1 MVLLGKKKDFERIP
15 VAQLQVGMHISL
27 AEHWWDHP
35 FLLNEFTL
43 EKASQISVIAGLD
56 LTHVL
61 WSPAGSRNHPLEVS
75 PTAATASDATT
86 VAKDE
91 ALPELPKLREEREK
105 RNDMGNRTREW
116 LRKAEGAHMH
126 ASSELR
132 EAFALARITP
142 VGGVRRSMKMVTE
155 AADTFAS
162 QANVSIVLL
171 SDRVSG
177 LRLHTHAINVML
189 LSLLSGRTSH
199 WGATQL
205 RELALGALFHD
216 AGMLQLADSIRIKPE
231 ADWTRA
237 DRWLKHQHPELGL
250 QMMLDVPAFPEAARA
265 VVAMH
270 HEHVDGSG
278 YPAKLSGEQIPPAA
292 RHAAIANR
300 YDELCNPQSIFGALS
315 PSEALSRMYKSE
327 HAHFDRALLTGFI
340 RALGIHPPGTLV
352 ELSNGALGLVSG
364 INRDHPTRPLITL
377 WQEDTRREDAPII
390 DLTIEPELSVS
401 RALRESDLQPE
412 VRSYLTPRT
421 RVAYFYARMDE
432 DGGTNLT

>member
-1 MVLLGKKKDFERIP
+1 MGLLGKKKDFARIP

-27 AEHWWDHP
+27 AERWWDHP

-43 EKASQISVIAGLD
+43 EKESQIQVIAGLD

-61 WSPAGSRNHPLEVS
+61 WSVEGSRSSPLE
-75 PTAATASDATT
+75 ALDA
-86 VAKDE
+86 VARAEAD
-91 ALPELPKLREEREK
+91 ALPELPALPVWREEREK
-105 RNDMGNRTREW
+105 RNDCGNRAREW
-116 LRKAEGAHMH
+116 LRKAERAHVH

-132 EAFALARITP
+132 EAFALARIAP
-142 VGGVRRSMKMVTE
+142 GSAVRRSMKMVTE

-162 QANVSIVLL
+162 PANVSIVLV

-199 WGATQL
+199 WDAAQL

-216 AGMLQLADSIRIKPE
+216 SGMMQISDAIRVKPE

-250 QMMLDVPAFPEAARA
+250 QMMLDVPEFPEAARA

-270 HEHVDGSG
+270 HEHMDGSG
-278 YPAKLSGEQIPPAA
+278 YPAKLSGEQVLPAA
-292 RHAAIANR
+292 RHAAMANR

-390 DLTIEPELSVS
+390 DLTIEPDLAVS

-412 VRSYLTPRT
+412 VRAYLTPRT

-432 DGGTNLT
+432 DG